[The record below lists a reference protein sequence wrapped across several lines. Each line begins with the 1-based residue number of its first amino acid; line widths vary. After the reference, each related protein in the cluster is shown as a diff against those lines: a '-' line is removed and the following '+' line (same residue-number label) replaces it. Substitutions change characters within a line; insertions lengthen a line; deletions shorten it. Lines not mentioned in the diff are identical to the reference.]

1 MKKLLLA
8 GTWLIAFA
16 CFFTACKKGD
26 PGPAGAAGAAGAQ
39 GPAGPAG
46 PTGPTGPQGN
56 ANVKTDTFRVVSS
69 QWLWNSNYAFATSPN
84 GSLQYFTRYY
94 DRTLAAVTQDVLDK
108 GFVLV
113 YFTPSP
119 FNANQWVNLP
129 YQLASF
135 GADFNYNVTEESS
148 VGKVRLHFFFS
159 QIDPASTLPALS
171 TYTIATYKFKIV
183 AVSGSLAGR
192 GRQYSE
198 AELRTMPYEEVC
210 AVLGIEK

>member
-1 MKKLLLA
+1 MRKLLLA
-8 GTWLIAFA
+8 GTLLIASA
-16 CFFTACKKGD
+16 CFFTACQKGD
-26 PGPAGAAGAAGAQ
+26 PGTAGAAGAQ
-39 GPAGPAG
+39 GPAGPGGPAG

-69 QWLWNSNYAFATSPN
+69 QWLWNANYAFATAPN
-84 GSLQYFTRYY
+84 SSLQYFTRYY
-94 DRTLAAVTQDVLDK
+94 DRSFASITQDILDK

-135 GADFNYNVTEESS
+135 SSDFNYNVTEETS

-159 QIDPASTLPALS
+159 QIDPAATLPTLS
-171 TYTIATYKFKIV
+171 TYNIATYKFKVV
-183 AVSGSLAGR
+183 AVSGSLGGR

-198 AELRTMPYEEVC
+198 AELRAMPYEEVC